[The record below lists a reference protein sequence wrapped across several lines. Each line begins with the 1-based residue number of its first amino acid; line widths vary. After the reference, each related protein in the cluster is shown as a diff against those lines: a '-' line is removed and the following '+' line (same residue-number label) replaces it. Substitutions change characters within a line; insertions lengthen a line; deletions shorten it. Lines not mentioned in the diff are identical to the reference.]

1 MKLANSAGGFKLIE
15 LMFSIVLITVLGLL
29 IYSLLNISTVLG
41 AKNTAVNTAH
51 QQARVAMLQMMQD
64 LHSAISLPALAD
76 STGTAY
82 PSPAPANAEGIAFQQ
97 WGSTQATVGGVT
109 STFSNGG
116 PHKIIRDA
124 DAGSDQINI
133 SVTPATG
140 YTTGQTKPKVGQRI
154 IIPTHQIE
162 ADITAVSGPANDLDI
177 TLANIYG
184 PAKTPTVTYP
194 VNTLPIDVHG
204 TGSGVGDVVCYV
216 TERAWYAVST
226 NALNLLAR
234 GVQRTMV
241 TDITSA
247 TPFNTPITPAG
258 ALYYRF
264 VAAIDLS
271 TADLQYNNRGY
282 KSANVLLNG
291 QVPYK
296 VRLTTYQ

>member
-1 MKLANSAGGFKLIE
+1 MKLANSSRGFKLIE
-15 LMFSIVLITVLGLL
+15 LMFTVVLISVLGLL

-82 PSPAPANAEGIAFQQ
+82 ASPAPANAEGIAFQQ
-97 WGSTQATVGGVT
+97 WGSTQATVSGVT

-116 PHKIIRDA
+116 PHQIVQDA
-124 DAGSDQINI
+124 DIGNNQITI
-133 SVTPATG
+133 AVTAAPGYNAT
-140 YTTGQTKPKVGQRI
+140 QSRPKVGQRI

-162 ADITAVSGPANDLDI
+162 ADITATQGSNNNFQI
-177 TLANIYG
+177 TLSNIYG
-184 PAKTPTVTYP
+184 PAQTPTLTYP
-194 VNTLPIDVHG
+194 VSTLPINVHG
-204 TGSGVGDVVCYV
+204 TGSTVGDVVCYV
-216 TERAWYAVST
+216 TERAWYAVSNNSLT
-226 NALNLLAR
+226 LLAR

-241 TDITSA
+241 NDITSG
-247 TPFNTPITPAG
+247 TPFNTPVTPAG
-258 ALYYRF
+258 SLYYRF

-296 VRLTTYQ
+296 ARLTTYQ